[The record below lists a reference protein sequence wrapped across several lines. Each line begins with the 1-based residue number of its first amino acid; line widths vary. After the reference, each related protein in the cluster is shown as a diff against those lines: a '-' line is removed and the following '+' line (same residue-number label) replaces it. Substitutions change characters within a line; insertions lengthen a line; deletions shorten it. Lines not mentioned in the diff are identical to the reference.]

1 MATSQTTLKRAL
13 TLPLITF
20 FGLGNIVGA
29 GIYALLGKVAGEA
42 GYYAPLSFLVASVIA
57 GFSALSYA
65 ELSAR
70 FPESGG
76 VSVFL
81 YEGFH
86 LHWLSRMVG
95 LIIVSAGILSSAA
108 ITHAFAGYFKAT
120 ISSYNPAI
128 QLVPSAL
135 IIALLLFI
143 LAALAVWGIKQ
154 SVAVVSL
161 LALLQMA
168 GLGLVIWVGISNVP
182 NMPPS
187 LHTLQEALST
197 YSITGVFAG
206 AFLAFYAYLGFE
218 DMVNVAEEVEA
229 PQRTMPRA
237 ILLAL
242 IIAMLLYSVVTIIA
256 VLRIEP
262 HLLAKSDAPLAFIYS
277 TATGKSP
284 IFIGL
289 IGMFAVV
296 NGALIQLVMVSRL
309 LYGMSKR
316 GWLPIWFSRIYSPT
330 HTPLNST
337 LVVALLILVFAMM
350 LPMVTLAEMTSSLIL
365 IVFILINLAL
375 IRIKQQQPEPEG
387 VTVFPAWI
395 PKLGLVTAC
404 TFLLLNIFRNIVSS

>member
-1 MATSQTTLKRAL
+1 MPTSQKTLKRAL

-42 GYYAPLSFLVASVIA
+42 GYYAPLSFLIASVIA

-86 LHWLSRMVG
+86 LHWLSRIVG
-95 LIIVSAGILSSAA
+95 LLIVSAGILSSAA

-120 ISSYNPAI
+120 LSSYSPAI

-143 LAALAVWGIKQ
+143 LAALAAWGIKQ
-154 SVAVVSL
+154 SVAVVSF
-161 LALLQMA
+161 LALLQIA
-168 GLGLVIWVGISNVP
+168 GLGLVIWVGVSNVP
-182 NMPPS
+182 VIQPS
-187 LHTLQEALST
+187 LQTVQEALPAH
-197 YSITGVFAG
+197 SITGVFAG

-242 IIAMLLYSVVTIIA
+242 IIAMLLYSAVTIIA
-256 VLRIEP
+256 VLQIEP

-277 TATGKSP
+277 TATGRSP
-284 IFIGL
+284 VFIGL

-296 NGALIQLVMVSRL
+296 NGALIQMVMASRL
-309 LYGMSKR
+309 LYGMSNR
-316 GWLPIWFSRIYSPT
+316 GWLPQWFARIHPPT
-330 HTPLNST
+330 RTPVNST
-337 LVVALLILVFAMM
+337 LVVASLILVSAMM

-365 IVFILINLAL
+365 LVFILINLAL
-375 IRIKQQQPEPEG
+375 IRIKQQQPQAEG
-387 VTVFPAWI
+387 VYVFPSMI
-395 PKLGLVTAC
+395 PKLGLATAII
-404 TFLLLNIFRNIVSS
+404 FLLLNIIRNLL